1 MAAMANI
8 DASKTTDDKCH
19 PDNKQGVIILHPNP
33 SIQASSSLPSKILI
47 SIYIYISKNKRSTA
61 HLFFLNIFFIKKILR
76 TSPKVVPLGTTTT
89 ALGWIQTASQPSD
102 ALAAAAEDLVL
113 R

>member
-19 PDNKQGVIILHPNP
+19 PHNKQGVIILHPNP

-47 SIYIYISKNKRSTA
+47 SIYIYIYQKTNVQQLTYFS
-61 HLFFLNIFFIKKILR
+61 
-76 TSPKVVPLGTTTT
+76 
-89 ALGWIQTASQPSD
+89 
-102 ALAAAAEDLVL
+102 
-113 R
+113 